1 MVTRPEGRPPP
12 KQTQLNVRWKI
23 CCCVCTCTFKPQ
35 RECCAP
41 AHGCDWY
48 YPFKDVQTLKR
59 WAQALMS
66 DISTGQVGCLCVCAQ
81 VCLHINWL
89 TETCREQWHC
99 ANSVFAQ
106 RKTWRDKIIY
116 LFNFFK
122 SATLLADTPLSG
134 KTLLQQYFNIFSC
147 IRGFLCVLESH
158 RIPITKHLLRPKYVG
173 LGVGSTPELLCATVR
188 LKNSLYRTG
197 YIMAIQYGVDIHQ
210 IYTFIVLMF
219 TLKRSS

>member
-1 MVTRPEGRPPP
+1 MVGTG
-12 KQTQLNVRWKI
+12 T
-23 CCCVCTCTFKPQ
+23 
-35 RECCAP
+35 
-41 AHGCDWY
+41 
-48 YPFKDVQTLKR
+48 DVWHFHR
-59 WAQALMS
+59 ASRMF
-66 DISTGQVGCLCVCAQ
+66 VCVCAQ

-106 RKTWRDKIIY
+106 WKTWRDKIIY

-134 KTLLQQYFNIFSC
+134 KT
-147 IRGFLCVLESH
+147 LESH

-173 LGVGSTPELLCATVR
+173 LGVGSTPELLCATVWF
-188 LKNSLYRTG
+188 KNSLYRTG
-197 YIMAIQYGVDIHQ
+197 YIMARQCMFNIHQ
-210 IYTFIVLMF
+210 IYISTLLMF

>member
-1 MVTRPEGRPPP
+1 MGTGTDVWHFHRASRMF
-12 KQTQLNVRWKI
+12 
-23 CCCVCTCTFKPQ
+23 VC
-35 RECCAP
+35 A
-41 AHGCDWY
+41 
-48 YPFKDVQTLKR
+48 
-59 WAQALMS
+59 
-66 DISTGQVGCLCVCAQ
+66 CAQ

-106 RKTWRDKIIY
+106 WKTWRDKIIY

-173 LGVGSTPELLCATVR
+173 LGVGSTPELLCATVWF
-188 LKNSLYRTG
+188 KNSLYRTG
-197 YIMAIQYGVDIHQ
+197 YIMARQCMFNIHQ
-210 IYTFIVLMF
+210 IYISTLLMF